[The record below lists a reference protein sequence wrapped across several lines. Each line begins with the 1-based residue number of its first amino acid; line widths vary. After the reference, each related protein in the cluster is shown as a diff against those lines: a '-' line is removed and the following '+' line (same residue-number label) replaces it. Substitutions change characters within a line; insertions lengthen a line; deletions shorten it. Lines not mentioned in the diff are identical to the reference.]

1 MTASNRV
8 EVAQVVRRDH
18 AELPHELD
26 RELQVGGDGLAVA
39 VEELGQDVA
48 AVDDRR
54 RHPGEVVEPDV
65 PDLDAL
71 GVDAHPL
78 GDRALEGDRHV
89 AQPDGSISA
98 INERL
103 GHDPDRVGEVDDPG
117 IRRAAAGRDVGQVE
131 DDRYGAQRLG
141 QAAGTGR
148 LLADGAE
155 ADRDRLVQ
163 QPRRLPADAE
173 LDQHEAGAVDGSLD
187 VGGERQSALEP
198 EAGEHAAG
206 HAADHGA
213 ALVIDVVEHELI
225 DGQPLMALRQTLD
238 QLRGIGAPAA
248 DDCDLDPH
256 RKPRR
261 VLTRL
266 LITL

>member
-1 MTASNRV
+1 MTPSSPN
-8 EVAQVVRRDH
+8 
-18 AELPHELD
+18 ELD
-26 RELQVGGDGLAVA
+26 RELQVGGDSLAVA
-39 VEELGQDVA
+39 VEELGQNVA

-65 PDLDAL
+65 TDLDAL

-89 AQPDGSISA
+89 AQPDGPIAA
-98 INERL
+98 INQRL

-117 IRRAAAGRDVGQVE
+117 IRRAAASRDLGQVE

-141 QAAGTGR
+141 QAAGAGR

-155 ADRDRLVQ
+155 ADRNRLVQ
-163 QPRRLPADAE
+163 EPRRLPADAE
-173 LDQHEAGAVDGSLD
+173 LDQHEAGAVDGGLD
-187 VGGERQSALEP
+187 VTGQRQAPLEP
-198 EAGEHAAG
+198 EAGEHATG

-213 ALVIDVVEHELI
+213 ALFIDVVEDELL
-225 DGQPLMALRQTLD
+225 DGQPVMALRQTLD

-248 DDCDLDPH
+248 DDRDLDPH
-256 RKPRR
+256 QFPRR
-261 VLTRL
+261 GLDTHCL
-266 LITL
+266 